1 MTVKFDKDKEDFVLR
16 ILKKL
21 TQVKTRTDKPKSISE
36 IVMDIM
42 TPQEGAIPKDDSDLR
57 DWLKDANNLVRF
69 TRAFDE
75 GFEADEPLYQLY
87 ATSTMRGVRQI
98 LVRDERS
105 ELIEYYTIDEYNIND
120 YFQYQ
125 FKLSE
130 LPNTILDSPWFLR
143 ELVTA

>member
-16 ILKKL
+16 ILKKM
-21 TQVKTRTDKPKSISE
+21 TQIKTRTDKPKYISE
-36 IVMDIM
+36 IITDIM
-42 TPQEGAIPKDDSDLR
+42 TPSSDAEPKDDADLR
-57 DWLKDANNLVRF
+57 DWLKDANNLIRF

-98 LVRDERS
+98 LVRDGRS
-105 ELIEYYTIDEYNIND
+105 ELVEYYTIDEYNVND
-120 YFQYQ
+120 YFKYQ

-143 ELVTA
+143 ELVTV

>member
-16 ILKKL
+16 ILKKM
-21 TQVKTRTDKPKSISE
+21 TQIKTRTDKPKFISE
-36 IVMDIM
+36 IITDIM
-42 TPQEGAIPKDDSDLR
+42 TPSSDAEPKDDADLR
-57 DWLKDANNLVRF
+57 DWLKDANNLIRF

-98 LVRDERS
+98 LVRDGRS
-105 ELIEYYTIDEYNIND
+105 ELVEYYTIDEYNVND
-120 YFQYQ
+120 YFKYQ